1 VKHTTVIAGRELR
14 SYFVSPVAYAV
25 LTLFAVIGGFFFL
38 ASVLSFESEL
48 ANINQMQAF
57 DYLETMNL
65 NDGVIQPFFQIMWI
79 VMLVLVPS
87 LTMSLFSAEKT
98 NGTEEL
104 LLTSPL
110 TIWELV
116 LGKLLAALA
125 MITLL
130 TAMLA
135 AFCGILFWFADPM
148 PEPRK
153 ALAGLLAVWLLGANY
168 AAIGCFASSVTRN
181 QLIAFFL
188 AIVLIF
194 FLWLIAVVTQIGA
207 FQQAV
212 GAESAFAQI
221 LGWISTADHF
231 DALMK
236 GIVDT
241 RDLAYF
247 VGISAL
253 FVLLTKASVESVRWR

>member
-1 VKHTTVIAGRELR
+1 MRHAFAIAGRELR

-25 LTLFAVIGGFFFL
+25 LTLWAVIAGFFFL
-38 ASVLSFESEL
+38 ASVLSFEAEL
-48 ANINQMQAF
+48 MNVQQAQAF

-65 NDGVIQPFFQIMWI
+65 NDGVIAPFLQITWI
-79 VMLVLVPS
+79 VLLVLVPG
-87 LTMSLFSAEKT
+87 LTMGLFASEKA

-104 LLTSPL
+104 LLTSPI

-116 LGKLLAALA
+116 LGKLAAAVA
-125 MITLL
+125 MVTLL
-130 TAMLA
+130 IAMLG
-135 AFCGILFWFADPM
+135 AFTGLLFAFAEPDP
-148 PEPRK
+148 ELHK
-153 ALAGLLAVWLLGANY
+153 ALAGLLAVWLLGVNY

-188 AIVLIF
+188 AVVLIF

-212 GAESAFAQI
+212 GGESLFAQL

-236 GIVDT
+236 GVVDT
-241 RDLAYF
+241 RDLVYF
-247 VGISAL
+247 GAITAL
-253 FVLLTKASVESVRWR
+253 FVLLTKATVESVRWR